1 LLINIIWISI
11 GQFFEYFQFSMIS
24 VFWKKIRIEKP
35 LVLVTISK
43 NQRINDFHERID
55 PKN

>member
-1 LLINIIWISI
+1 
-11 GQFFEYFQFSMIS
+11 MIPM
-24 VFWKKIRIEKP
+24 FWKKIRIEKP

-43 NQRINDFHERID
+43 ASKNKLFHERID